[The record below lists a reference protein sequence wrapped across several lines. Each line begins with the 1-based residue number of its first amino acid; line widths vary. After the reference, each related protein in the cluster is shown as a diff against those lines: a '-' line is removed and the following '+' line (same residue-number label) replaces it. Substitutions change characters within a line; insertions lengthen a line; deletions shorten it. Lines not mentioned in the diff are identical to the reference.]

1 MQNLAKKLDTAEA
14 TQLSGYVVRVEGRAV
29 VIRYEGGECRAAR
42 AVSCLIDPVLGD
54 RVLFAA
60 LADGSSFVLAVLERE
75 EEGAATIS
83 MDRDLTFRVPD
94 GRFDVVT
101 KEGVGLVSTGA
112 VSIITPELEVKAV
125 DGRFSIER
133 LTTLSRHLLAEVVN
147 AKIVAGAIDSVVDR
161 VSARIKRAYRTVE
174 ELDQLRA
181 GRIDHSAEKS
191 LHLSAEDALVTATEL
206 VKFDGEHIHLG

>member
-1 MQNLAKKLDTAEA
+1 MQNLAKKLDTAET
-14 TQLSGYVVRVEGRAV
+14 TQLSGYVVRVEGRGV
-29 VIRYEGGECRAAR
+29 VIRYEGGERRAAQ
-42 AVSCLIDPVLGD
+42 AVSCMIDPVLGD
-54 RVLFAA
+54 RVLFVA
-60 LADGSSFVLAVLERE
+60 LADGSAFVLAVLERE
-75 EEGAATIS
+75 EEGAATVS
-83 MDRDLTFRVPD
+83 MDRDLTFRVPN

-101 KEGVGLVSTGA
+101 KEGVGLVSTGS
-112 VSIITPELEVKAV
+112 VSIITPELDVKAV

-133 LTTLSRHLLAEVVN
+133 LTTLSRHVLAEVVN

-191 LHLSAEDALVTATEL
+191 MHLSAEDALVTATEL